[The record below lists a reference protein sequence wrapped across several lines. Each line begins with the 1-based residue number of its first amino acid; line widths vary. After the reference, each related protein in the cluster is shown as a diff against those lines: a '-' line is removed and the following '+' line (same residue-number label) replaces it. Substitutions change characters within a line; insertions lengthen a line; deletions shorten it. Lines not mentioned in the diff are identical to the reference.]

1 MTMPWSLVPTGQS
14 VLGRV
19 RLSSEIR
26 RLVRFRDQKD
36 DLRKM
41 TSVSLLKKYFWSQFT
56 RHRPRED
63 ILSRLF

>member
-14 VLGRV
+14 VHDRV

-36 DLRKM
+36 D
-41 TSVSLLKKYFWSQFT
+41 TSVSLLKK
-56 RHRPRED
+56 
-63 ILSRLF
+63 ILLVSVYKSGLERIF

>member
-36 DLRKM
+36 D
-41 TSVSLLKKYFWSQFT
+41 TSVSLLKK
-56 RHRPRED
+56 
-63 ILSRLF
+63 ILLVSVYKSGLERIF